1 MVISLSLFLL
11 TLFRPR
17 VVYHSMYLLWL
28 SFVLCFEDDG
38 VMVVGVGLC

>member
-1 MVISLSLFLL
+1 MVMSLSLFLL
-11 TLFRPR
+11 TLFRAR

-28 SFVLCFEDDG
+28 SFLLCFEDDC

>member
-1 MVISLSLFLL
+1 MVMSLSLFLL

-17 VVYHSMYLLWL
+17 VVCHSMYLLWL